1 MQKKTLL
8 VTLGVIA
15 AIVLCGSLSVPDAF
29 AKAKSG
35 SNPKQYKVVTPGVL
49 SRSGLLTNQN
59 VIRLQKLG
67 VRSVV
72 MLVSPSEL
80 KFYKKGDATL
90 SQEFKQAGL
99 KKFALPIPESFPPTD
114 AQARRFLS
122 IVSQP
127 ANRPVHVYCRAGNA
141 RTGTMVALYRYA
153 VEGWTME
160 KAIRESKK
168 FGGGPSAKQLAW
180 LRHWAATHA
189 PGAR

>member
-1 MQKKTLL
+1 MQKKTSLIVL
-8 VTLGVIA
+8 SMIA
-15 AIVLCGSLSVPDAF
+15 ALVVAGSVSVSSVS
-29 AKAKSG
+29 AKEKSG

-49 SRSGLLTNQN
+49 SRSGLPTNKN
-59 VIRLQKLG
+59 MLRLQKLG
-67 VRSVV
+67 VKSVV
-72 MLVSPSEL
+72 MLVAPGEL

-90 SQEFKQAGL
+90 SQEFKQAGM
-99 KKFALPIPESFPPTD
+99 KKFILPIPESFPPTD

-141 RTGTMVALYRYA
+141 RTGTMVALYRYSI
-153 VEGWTME
+153 EGWSMA

-168 FGGGPSAKQLAW
+168 FGGGPSKKQLAW

-189 PGAR
+189 PGSW